1 MRSPDRVSRGRTISI
16 LRTLS
21 SSLHRGSLVRLYHL
35 NYRSEFITSI
45 LAFGILTIARS
56 RPRGS
61 NLRDRARAI
70 EDDDYR
76 ILSCLVGAPA
86 IRTQYLVTHAVLLG
100 IVQVTE
106 PDGTPFRQRGPCRR
120 QRTQSCLPKQPDV
133 NAPIHGTPEWA
144 RARTSAVR
152 CILSPLISLR
162 ESHIPQRIQL

>member
-1 MRSPDRVSRGRTISI
+1 MAFSPVGASRSIGDLSRRKVPTDWLGWYARTRPIDTFQYLIASKSAMRSPDWVSRGRTISI
-16 LRTLS
+16 SRTLS

-45 LAFGILTIARS
+45 LAFGTLTIARS

-61 NLRDRARAI
+61 NLCDRARAI
-70 EDDDYR
+70 EDDDNR

-86 IRTQYLVTHAVLLG
+86 IRTQYIVTHAVLLG

-120 QRTQSCLPKQPDV
+120 
-133 NAPIHGTPEWA
+133 
-144 RARTSAVR
+144 
-152 CILSPLISLR
+152 
-162 ESHIPQRIQL
+162 